1 MTEAAYD
8 GGVGEPR
15 SEWLTQR
22 PAPPVAP
29 FVERYVGYRLE
40 GFPAGVHRGL
50 PSRHLT
56 FIVSIGPQI
65 DVVAQTDPAQASRT
79 YRAVVSGL
87 QASPALIA
95 HDGFQEGVAFE
106 LTPLGCRALLG
117 LPAREI
123 WNASLEL
130 EELAGPI
137 GVELWER
144 LQLTPGW
151 PERFAICDEALAR
164 LATDRRVEPA
174 LDRSWRL
181 LTGSAGTV
189 GMADLARTVGWTR
202 QHFARRFAGEFGLS
216 PKLAARVVRF
226 DRARRMLQAPF
237 LSIAQVA
244 QACGYYDQSHLAR
257 DFRELAG
264 VSPARLLADDLPSVQ
279 DGEGL
284 LR

>member
-1 MTEAAYD
+1 M
-8 GGVGEPR
+8 GETR
-15 SEWLTQR
+15 SEWLTRR
-22 PAPPVAP
+22 PTPALAP

-40 GFPAGVHRGL
+40 GFPPGLHRGL

-56 FIVSIGPQI
+56 FIVSIGPEI
-65 DVVAQTDPAQASRT
+65 DVVAQTDPAQAPRT

-95 HDGFQEGVAFE
+95 HHGYQEGVAFE
-106 LTPLGCRALLG
+106 LTPLGCRSLLG
-117 LPAREI
+117 PPAHEI
-123 WNASLEL
+123 WNTSLEL
-130 EELAGPI
+130 DELTGPV
-137 GVELWER
+137 GAELWER
-144 LQLTPGW
+144 LQPAAGW
-151 PERFAICDEALAR
+151 PERFAICDEVLAR
-164 LATDRRVEPA
+164 LATDRDVEPA

-181 LTGSAGTV
+181 LTESAGTV
-189 GMADLARTVGWTR
+189 TVADLARTVGWTR

-244 QACGYYDQSHLAR
+244 HACGYYDQAHLTR

-279 DGEGL
+279 DGEDRPG
-284 LR
+284 